1 MGKRGEGMPRKGKAK
16 VLEVE
21 HARKT
26 WAKPK
31 LGRIGRKGDQLLR
44 ASHTRLEALPPQLP
58 FLPRIAGDGT
68 RLSLWGPS
76 GEPQNW
82 L

>member
-1 MGKRGEGMPRKGKAK
+1 MEKREGMPRKGKAK

-21 HARKT
+21 CAKENTGKT
-26 WAKPK
+26 QAGKDREEGQPALESLTYPSK
-31 LGRIGRKGDQLLR
+31 RLHLR
-44 ASHTRLEALPPQLP
+44 LP
-58 FLPRIAGDGT
+58 FLPRIAGDRT
-68 RLSLWGPS
+68 CLSLWGPS